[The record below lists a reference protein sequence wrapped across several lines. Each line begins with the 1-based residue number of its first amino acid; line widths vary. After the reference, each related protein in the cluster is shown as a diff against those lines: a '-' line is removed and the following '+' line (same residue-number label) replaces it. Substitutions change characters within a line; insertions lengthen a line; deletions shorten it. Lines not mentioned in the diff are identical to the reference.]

1 MSLKGFDT
9 LDTLLECILE
19 DFQSLED
26 ADKVIEIEG
35 DFNNGQHL
43 YSSDEH
49 FVLLAKENGNSTFSE
64 FKGML
69 KDHGFELVPRENCQ
83 LLGTDYNMGF
93 TRQDLGTTRII
104 GKGGSISLTNTF
116 NKAAFRDI
124 FKSCTIENYDN
135 ADLRGTFR
143 GSTIEMLELYKVG
156 VSNASGMLIDSNIET
171 LTFNECWLTLDY
183 VRPQGLEVV
192 ASSLLYKMIGRNP
205 KNLIEINLIKCTN
218 EFVAE
223 ILLEIGTL
231 SDLIGLDDV
240 TIVIKDEY

>member
-9 LDTLLECILE
+9 IDALLECILE
-19 DFQSLED
+19 DFQSLENVD
-26 ADKVIEIEG
+26 RVIEIEG
-35 DFNNGQHL
+35 DFNDGQHL

-104 GKGGSISLTNTF
+104 GNGGFISLTNTF
-116 NKAAFRDI
+116 NKAQFRDI

-156 VSNASGMLIDSNIET
+156 VSNASCMLIDSNIKT
-171 LTFNECWLTLDY
+171 LTFNECWLAQDY
-183 VRPQGLEVV
+183 TRTQGLEVV
-192 ASSLLYKMIGRNP
+192 ASSLLYNMIGKNP
-205 KNLIEINLIKCTN
+205 KDLSLINLIRCHRD
-218 EFVAE
+218 FIAE
-223 ILLEIGTL
+223 MLFEMEKL
-231 SDLIGLDDV
+231 SNLIGLDDV
-240 TIVIKDEY
+240 TIVIKD

>member
-9 LDTLLECILE
+9 LDALLKEILTE
-19 DFQSLED
+19 FQSLEN
-26 ADKVIEIEG
+26 ADRVIEIEG
-35 DFNNGQHL
+35 DFNDGQHL
-43 YSSDEH
+43 YSSDES
-49 FVLLAKENGNSTFSE
+49 FVLLAKENGKSVFSE

-69 KDHGFELVPRENCQ
+69 KEYEFELVPRENCQ
-83 LLGTDYNMGF
+83 LLGADYRMGF
-93 TRQDLGTTRII
+93 TGLDLGTTRII
-104 GKGGSISLTNTF
+104 GNGGSISLVNTF
-116 NKAAFRDI
+116 NKSDFLDI

-171 LTFNECWLTLDY
+171 LTFNECWLTTDY
-183 VRPQGLEVV
+183 VRPQGLEVI
-192 ASSLLYKMIGRNP
+192 ASSLLYKMIGKNP
-205 KNLIEINLIKCTN
+205 KNLTKINLIKCTN

-223 ILLEIGTL
+223 ILLEIETL

-240 TIVIKDEY
+240 TILIKD

>member
-35 DFNNGQHL
+35 DFNDGQHL

-93 TRQDLGTTRII
+93 TGKDLGTTRII
-104 GKGGSISLTNTF
+104 GNGGFISLANTF
-116 NKAAFRDI
+116 NKAEFRGI

-156 VSNASGMLIDSNIET
+156 VSNASGMLINSNIKT
-171 LTFNECWLTLDY
+171 LTFNECWLAPAY
-183 VRPQGLEVV
+183 ERPQGLEVV
-192 ASSLLYKMIGRNP
+192 ASSLLYKMIGKNP
-205 KNLIEINLIKCTN
+205 KNLSEINLINCTID
-218 EFVAE
+218 FVAE
-223 ILLEIGTL
+223 ILLEIETL
-231 SDLIGLDDV
+231 SDLIGLDNV
-240 TIVIKDEY
+240 TIVIKD

>member
-9 LDTLLECILE
+9 LDALLEEILTE
-19 DFQSLED
+19 FQNLEN
-26 ADKVIEIEG
+26 ADRVIEIEG
-35 DFNNGQHL
+35 DFNDGQHL
-43 YSSDEH
+43 YSSDES
-49 FVLLAKENGNSTFSE
+49 FVLLAKENGKSVFSE

-69 KDHGFELVPRENCQ
+69 KDYEFELVPRENCQ
-83 LLGTDYNMGF
+83 LLGADYRMGF
-93 TRQDLGTTRII
+93 TGLDLGITRII
-104 GKGGSISLTNTF
+104 GNGGSISLVNTF
-116 NKAAFRDI
+116 NKSDFLDI

-171 LTFNECWLTLDY
+171 LTFNECWLTTDY
-183 VRPQGLEVV
+183 VRPQGLEVI
-192 ASSLLYKMIGRNP
+192 ASSLLYKMIGKNP
-205 KNLIEINLIKCTN
+205 KNLTEINLIRCTN

-223 ILLEIGTL
+223 ILLEIETL

-240 TIVIKDEY
+240 TIVIKD

>member
-9 LDTLLECILE
+9 IDALLECILE
-19 DFQSLED
+19 DFQSLENVD
-26 ADKVIEIEG
+26 RVIEIEG
-35 DFNNGQHL
+35 DFNDGQHL

-49 FVLLAKENGNSTFSE
+49 FVLLAKENGYSTFSE
-64 FKGML
+64 FRRML
-69 KDHGFELVPRENCQ
+69 KDHGFKLVPRENCQ

-104 GKGGSISLTNTF
+104 GNGGFISLTNTF
-116 NKAAFRDI
+116 NKAQFRDI

-171 LTFNECWLTLDY
+171 LTFTECWLTTDY
-183 VRPQGLEVV
+183 VRPQGLELV
-192 ASSLLYKMIGRNP
+192 ASSLLYKMIGKNP
-205 KNLIEINLIKCTN
+205 KKLSEINLIDCTN
-218 EFVAE
+218 EFIAE
-223 ILLEIGTL
+223 ILLEIETL

-240 TIVIKDEY
+240 TIIIKDEC

>member
-9 LDTLLECILE
+9 LDALLEEILTE
-19 DFQSLED
+19 FQNLEN
-26 ADKVIEIEG
+26 ADRVIEIEG
-35 DFNNGQHL
+35 DFNDGQHL
-43 YSSDEH
+43 YFSDES
-49 FVLLAKENGNSTFSE
+49 FVLLAKENGKSVFSE

-69 KDHGFELVPRENCQ
+69 KDYEFELVPRENCQ
-83 LLGTDYNMGF
+83 LLGADYRMGF
-93 TRQDLGTTRII
+93 TGLDLGTTRII
-104 GKGGSISLTNTF
+104 GNGGSISLVNTF
-116 NKAAFRDI
+116 NKSDFLDI

-171 LTFNECWLTLDY
+171 LTFNECWLTPDY

-205 KNLIEINLIKCTN
+205 KNLTEINLIDCTN
-218 EFVAE
+218 EFIAE
-223 ILLEIGTL
+223 MLLEIETL

-240 TIVIKDEY
+240 TIVIKD

>member
-9 LDTLLECILE
+9 LDALLEEILTE
-19 DFQSLED
+19 FQNLEN
-26 ADKVIEIEG
+26 AGRVIEIEG
-35 DFNNGQHL
+35 DFNDGQHL
-43 YSSDEH
+43 YSSDES
-49 FVLLAKENGNSTFSE
+49 FVLLAKENGKSVFSE

-69 KDHGFELVPRENCQ
+69 KDYEFELVPRENCQ
-83 LLGTDYNMGF
+83 LLGADYRMGF
-93 TRQDLGTTRII
+93 TGLDLGTTRII
-104 GKGGSISLTNTF
+104 GNGGSISLVNTF
-116 NKAAFRDI
+116 NKSDFLDI

-171 LTFNECWLTLDY
+171 LTFNECWLTTDY
-183 VRPQGLEVV
+183 VRPQGLEVI
-192 ASSLLYKMIGRNP
+192 ASSLLYKMIGKNP
-205 KNLIEINLIKCTN
+205 KNLTEINLIRCTN

-223 ILLEIGTL
+223 ILLEIETL

-240 TIVIKDEY
+240 TIVIKD